1 MNRPMM
7 HSKSLPG
14 LVLLALLAA
23 CSVPEIS
30 SRPVTAL
37 PDQEEAKAVALAG
50 VDSNDRWKP
59 TIEERQG
66 VPMALVPAGCFMM
79 GSTGEQIEYIMGFD
93 SSTEPRSWFD
103 NQQPVHEV
111 CFEAPF
117 WIDVHEVS
125 QAQFTEFDGQ
135 ADKDSVF
142 VGAERPRESV
152 SWFEA
157 DAFCRKRGARLPTEA
172 EWEYAARGPDGLVFP
187 WGNKF
192 DCAQGNFDDE
202 TEAEDP
208 GVIDGY
214 PNCDGYPTTSPV
226 GALPGGAS
234 WVGALDLSGNVWEWV
249 ADRHAE
255 DYYQTLGE
263 RTVDPQGPTT
273 GALRG
278 LRGGAWSMG
287 EADHLPAAFRAGYDP
302 SAAMEHLGFRCA
314 LTLAD
319 S

>member
-1 MNRPMM
+1 MIRFVMQ
-7 HSKSLPG
+7 SRSLFA
-14 LVLLALLAA
+14 LVLTVSLAA
-23 CSVPEIS
+23 CSAPGIS
-30 SRPVTAL
+30 SGPTTAP
-37 PDQEEAKAVALAG
+37 PDREQAYATAAAG
-50 VDSNDRWKP
+50 VDSNYRWKP
-59 TIEERQG
+59 YIEERQG
-66 VPMALVPAGCFMM
+66 VPMALVPANCFMM
-79 GSTGEQIEYIMGFD
+79 GSTEEQIEYIMGFD
-93 SSTEPRSWFD
+93 SSTEPRSWLD
-103 NQQPVHEV
+103 SQQPVHEV
-111 CFEAPF
+111 CFETSF

-125 QAQFTEFDGQ
+125 QAQFSEFDGQ
-135 ADKDSVF
+135 AAKDSVF

-157 DAFCRKRGARLPTEA
+157 DAFCKKRGARLPTEA

-187 WGNKF
+187 WGNEF
-192 DCAQGNFDDE
+192 DCARGNFDDE
-202 TEAEDP
+202 TDVEDP

-214 PNCDGYPTTSPV
+214 PECDGYPATSPV

-255 DYYQTLGE
+255 EYYQVLGA
-263 RTVDPQGPTT
+263 RTVDPQGPA
-273 GALRG
+273 GSALRG

-314 LTLAD
+314 LTLAN

>member
-1 MNRPMM
+1 MVRSIIQPR
-7 HSKSLPG
+7 SLFA
-14 LVLLALLAA
+14 LVLTAFLAA
-23 CSVPEIS
+23 CSAPGIS
-30 SRPVTAL
+30 SDPATA
-37 PDQEEAKAVALAG
+37 PPYRGQVYTTAAAG
-50 VDSNDRWKP
+50 IASNDSWKP
-59 TIEERQG
+59 YVEDRQG

-79 GSTGEQIEYIMGFD
+79 GSTEEQIEYIMGFD

-103 NQQPVHEV
+103 SQQPVHEV
-111 CFEAPF
+111 CFETPF

-125 QAQFTEFDGQ
+125 QAQFAGFGGQ

-157 DAFCRKRGARLPTEA
+157 DAFCRKRSARLLTEA

-187 WGNKF
+187 WGNEF
-192 DCAQGNFDDE
+192 DCVQGNFDDE

-214 PNCDGYPTTSPV
+214 PDCDGYPTTSPV

-255 DYYQTLGE
+255 DYYQTLEE
-263 RTVDPQGPTT
+263 RTVDPQGPAT
-273 GALRG
+273 GTLRG
-278 LRGGAWSMG
+278 LRGGAWSID

-314 LTLAD
+314 LTVAD